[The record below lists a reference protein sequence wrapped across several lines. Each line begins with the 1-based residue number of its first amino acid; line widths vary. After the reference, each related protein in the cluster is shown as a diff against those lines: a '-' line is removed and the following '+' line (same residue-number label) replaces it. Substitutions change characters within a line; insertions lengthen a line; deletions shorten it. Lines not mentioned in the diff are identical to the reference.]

1 MADLLDIL
9 DEAEAK
15 RAAFGTDAA
24 AAAHTEQVARA
35 NTAVSRRIDALVGP
49 VVQRTVTEYHNGGG
63 GSIYPYKTP
72 VVSVTTVTEWD
83 GSAQTPLTAD
93 TWGTAGA
100 ADGYS
105 TDGTG
110 HSFRILR
117 QTSGSG
123 SAFLAGDRSVRLVY
137 VAGRF
142 ATTADVDELF
152 KEAAAEVLRRLWN
165 REAGAWA
172 RGSDPFD
179 TGDGFSTNRLY
190 RAVDFVVDELLG
202 HEKLPPLVG

>member
-35 NTAVSRRIDALVGP
+35 ITAVSRRIDALVGP
-49 VVQRTVTEYHNGGG
+49 VVQRTVTEYHNGGS

-72 VVSVTTVTEWD
+72 VVSVTTVTEWN
-83 GSAQTPLTAD
+83 GSTQTALTAD

-100 ADGYS
+100 ANGYA
-105 TDGTG
+105 TDGAG
-110 HSFRILR
+110 HVFRILR
-117 QTSGSG
+117 QTSGYG
-123 SAFLAGDRSVRLVY
+123 STFLAGDRSVRLVY
-137 VAGRF
+137 EAGRF
-142 ATTADVDELF
+142 ATTADVDPLF

-172 RGSDPFD
+172 RGADPFD
-179 TGDGFSTNRLY
+179 TGDGMGTSRLF
-190 RAVDFVVDELLG
+190 RAVDYVVDELLA
-202 HEKLPPLVG
+202 HEKPPPAVA